1 MEMLKKKSENVIPK
15 KRQLDDD
22 VIQKKRRLGDVND
35 LDSREVE
42 KFAKPRTMFCKYPP
56 PKIRTGVR
64 IVRDYPPGCG
74 MVDPVGIKA
83 EKKGLQNKKSVLER
97 LKQKELERR
106 KAFGLRPEG
115 KVKFWDP
122 TCSKEGDMQKP
133 IVKTGVVLD
142 RKPLKSMENVNS
154 KLGNNQL
161 VNARPVEDCKLKSSK
176 TQELVSM
183 AVGGTAVLSDPSCD
197 HKQENTM
204 TVVSQKDQVR
214 REKIKEAMIM
224 FEEFNER
231 LYQENKLRS
240 KEAKVA
246 HWRVPIEAAKLVQK
260 KLKWMDSEKILGP
273 VPGVQVGDTFKYR
286 AQLRMIGLHCQLQNG
301 IDFTMIKGKNV
312 ALSIVDAHRYSNE
325 SGSSDTLTYCG
336 QGGLTFLGAKGP
348 PEDQKLKR
356 GNLALKNSKDKKT
369 PVRVIRKVHGDG
381 RSNEVFVYD
390 GLYNVIDVSEK
401 KGEEGRMVFK
411 FELKRLPGQQLL
423 HKVRT

>member
-1 MEMLKKKSENVIPK
+1 MEMLKKKSENVILK
-15 KRQLDDD
+15 KRQLDDA

-97 LKQKELERR
+97 LKQQELERR

-115 KVKFWDP
+115 K
-122 TCSKEGDMQKP
+122 
-133 IVKTGVVLD
+133 
-142 RKPLKSMENVNS
+142 
-154 KLGNNQL
+154 
-161 VNARPVEDCKLKSSK
+161 
-176 TQELVSM
+176 
-183 AVGGTAVLSDPSCD
+183 
-197 HKQENTM
+197 ENTM
-204 TVVSQKDQVR
+204 TVVSQKYQVR

-231 LYQENKLRS
+231 LYQENRLRS
-240 KEAKVA
+240 KEEKVA

-273 VPGVQVGDTFKYR
+273 VHGVQVGDTFKYR
-286 AQLRMIGLHCQLQNG
+286 AQLRMIGLHCQQQNG

-325 SGSSDTLTYCG
+325 SGSSDALTYCG

-390 GLYNVIDVSEK
+390 GLYNAIDVSEK
-401 KGEEGRMVFK
+401 KCEEGRMVFK